1 MMQSAGRGEHPKTTQ
16 TMTRYLLIWIVLWC
30 NTHTIIAQ
38 DEPIGND
45 NTMSLTPVDTFSTDG
60 NNIDCRRSVVCFTT
74 DTVTEALPWPQNAQQ
89 ALGEL
94 LDDKLLETSQMAMM
108 VYDLTADSILF
119 RHNERQMMRP
129 ASTMKLITA
138 ITALERLGGSHR
150 YITRLKYTG
159 TISEGTLHGNLYCV
173 GGFDPMFNSD
183 DMRAF
188 VEGVKRLGIDT
199 LRGTIVADKTMKNKE
214 LLGEG
219 WCWDDENP
227 VLSPLLYRE
236 RDSFTSEFITELLNH
251 DVVVECTLSEGS
263 TPSDAYEICNRFHTI
278 DQVLMNMMKN
288 SDNLYAEATFY
299 QVAASTLNQPACAK
313 DAATVIRRLLQ
324 KVMPREAPCRIAD
337 GSGLSLYNYVT
348 VEHLVMLLRYAW
360 KNNNIYLHL
369 LPSLPIAGED
379 GTLRKRM
386 KGTFAGSNV
395 RAKTGA
401 VTGVSALAG
410 YLTAANG
417 HTLCFSIINQGVTRT
432 VHGRNFQ
439 DKVCNILCRP

>member
-1 MMQSAGRGEHPKTTQ
+1 
-16 TMTRYLLIWIVLWC
+16 MTRHLILWMLLLCHALTV
-30 NTHTIIAQ
+30 TAQ
-38 DEPIGND
+38 EEPIGND
-45 NTMSLTPVDTFSTDG
+45 NTMSLTPVDSSSTDCNPADSLLPALCLG
-60 NNIDCRRSVVCFTT
+60 T
-74 DTVTEALPWPQNAQQ
+74 DTLAEGLPWPQNVQL
-89 ALGEL
+89 ALKEL

-119 RHNERQMMRP
+119 KHNERQMMRP
-129 ASTMKLITA
+129 ASTMKLVTA
-138 ITALERLGGSHR
+138 ITAIDRLGGSHR

-159 TISEGTLHGNLYCV
+159 TISNNTLQGNLYCV

-199 LRGTIVADKTMKNKE
+199 LRGSVVADKTMKNKE

-219 WCWDDENP
+219 WCWDDDNP

-236 RDSFTSEFITELLNH
+236 TDTFVQEFITEMLNH
-251 DVVVECTLSEGS
+251 GIVVDCTVSEGS
-263 TPSDAYEICNRFHTI
+263 TPANAHEICNRFHTI

-299 QVAASTLNQPACAK
+299 QVAASTMNQPACAK
-313 DAATVIRRLLQ
+313 DAATVVRRLLQ
-324 KVMPREAPCRIAD
+324 KVMPRQAPCRIAD
-337 GSGLSLYNYVT
+337 GSGLSLYNYIT
-348 VEHLVMLLRYAW
+348 VEHLAMLLRYAW
-360 KNNNIYLHL
+360 QNNNILLHL

-386 KGTFAGSNV
+386 KGTFASGNV

-417 HTLCFSIINQGVTRT
+417 HTICFSIINQGVTRT

-439 DKVCNILCRP
+439 DKVCSILCRP

>member
-1 MMQSAGRGEHPKTTQ
+1 
-16 TMTRYLLIWIVLWC
+16 MTRQLLLLIALLC
-30 NTHTIIAQ
+30 NALAITAQ
-38 DEPIGND
+38 EEPIGND
-45 NTMSLTPVDTFSTDG
+45 NTMSLTPVDSASA
-60 NNIDCRRSVVCFTT
+60 DCNSVDSLLPALCLET
-74 DTVTEALPWPQNAQQ
+74 DTATAALPWPQNVQQ

-94 LDDKLLETSQMAMM
+94 LGDKLLHTSQMAMM

-119 RHNERQMMRP
+119 KHNERQMMRP
-129 ASTMKLITA
+129 ASTMKLVTA
-138 ITALERLGGSHR
+138 ITAIDRLGGSHR

-159 TISEGTLHGNLYCV
+159 TISNNTLNGNLYCV

-219 WCWDDENP
+219 WCWDDDNP

-236 RDSFTSEFITELLNH
+236 SDGFVTEFITELLNN
-251 DVVVECTLSEGS
+251 DVVVECTISEGS
-263 TPSDAYEICNRFHTI
+263 TPASAYEICNRFHTI

-299 QVAASTLNQPACAK
+299 QVAASTLSQPACAK
-313 DAATVIRRLLQ
+313 DAAKVIRRLLQ
-324 KVMPREAPCRIAD
+324 KVMNREAPCRIAD
-337 GSGLSLYNYVT
+337 GSGLSLYNYIT
-348 VEHLVMLLRYAW
+348 VEHLAMLLRYAW
-360 KNNNIYLHL
+360 QNSNIYLHL
-369 LPSLPIAGED
+369 QPSLPIAGED

-386 KGTFAGSNV
+386 KGTFAHGNV

-432 VHGRNFQ
+432 VLGRNFQ